1 MKARSKKALS
11 WYIIWGII
19 AAAILTILMGF
30 IFSLPIWQ
38 LREITVIGNKYFTEE
53 KIINIARLPSGE
65 NIFLIDPDETKARF
79 SNIIQIKELRV
90 SRKLP
95 NKIVINIIERK
106 PFAIAVID
114 NLTTLI
120 DDEGFIISKQNLAS
134 SIYKL
139 DIAKYPVVRGIS
151 RKNLQKGIQL
161 SVNEREFMNSAINL
175 MSNFIDIGS
184 IQIDL
189 ANKDDIV
196 IYIEDIIKVKIG
208 NMNDI
213 ERKIKIVNVLLGKI
227 TGKWEKVSYIDVRVP
242 DNPVIRFK

>member
-1 MKARSKKALS
+1 LKARSKTLS

-19 AAAILTILMGF
+19 AAVILSIFSGF
-30 IFSLPIWQ
+30 VFSLPIWQ
-38 LREITVIGNKYFTEE
+38 LKEVIINGNKYFTEE
-53 KIINIARLPSGE
+53 KIINIAKLPSGE
-65 NIFLIDPDETKARF
+65 NIFLIDPDEIKARF

-95 NKIVINIIERK
+95 NKIVIDIIERK

-134 SIYKL
+134 SIYRL

-151 RKNLQKGIQL
+151 RKNLEKGIQL
-161 SVNEREFMNSAINL
+161 FSNDREFMSSAINL
-175 MSNFIDIGS
+175 MSNFMDIGS

-208 NMNDI
+208 NTNDI